1 MNQDKFDQEL
11 SELYQQRKAEVIAPS
26 IKLEQ
31 PKKKTRPWSNRLTIL
46 SIAGASSFAVMALIA
61 NLVPKQA
68 TMVEVKLPLN
78 VEVTIA
84 DTELKEVP
92 DGEIKLPSRES
103 LPKFE
108 KPKHPAKVAVE
119 KWQPE
124 KPFIPTEKHE
134 LSLEQ
139 EHLAVTVPEPQLAPS
154 FKVMPDTRKLAGESG
169 EITLSYQISATGEV
183 INIKTVES
191 NLSRNG
197 QRVVKR
203 AFKQWRFDH
212 SASSDQRRSI
222 KFNFTAPENSG
233 G

>member
-46 SIAGASSFAVMALIA
+46 SIASASSFAVMALIA

-68 TMVEVKLPLN
+68 IVAAETQPQN
-78 VEVTIA
+78 VEVLITDLGLKDEESA
-84 DTELKEVP
+84 D
-92 DGEIKLPSRES
+92 IKLPSEES

-108 KPKHPAKVAVE
+108 KPAHPAKVTVE

-124 KPFIPTEKHE
+124 KPVISAEKHD
-134 LSLEQ
+134 LSLENKQ
-139 EHLAVTVPEPQLAPS
+139 SIVTVPEPQIAPS
-154 FKVMPDTRKLAGESG
+154 YKVMPDTRKFAGEIG
-169 EITLSYQISATGEV
+169 EITLSYQISAKGEV
-183 INIKTVES
+183 INIEIEAS
-191 NLSRNG
+191 NLSRQG

-203 AFKQWRFDH
+203 AFKKWRFDQVVQ
-212 SASSDQRRSI
+212 SDQRHTI

>member
-1 MNQDKFDQEL
+1 MSQDKFDQEL
-11 SELYQQRKAEVIAPS
+11 SQLYQQRKAQVKAPEVILDEKPN
-26 IKLEQ
+26 
-31 PKKKTRPWSNRLTIL
+31 RPRKWSNRFTIL

-61 NLVPKQA
+61 SLVPKHA
-68 TMVEVKLPLN
+68 TMVEVKQPLN

-108 KPKHPAKVAVE
+108 KPAHPEKVTVE
-119 KWQPE
+119 KWQRE
-124 KPFIPTEKHE
+124 KPVILAEKHD
-134 LSLEQ
+134 LSLENKQ
-139 EHLAVTVPEPQLAPS
+139 SIVTVPEPQIAPS
-154 FKVMPDTRKLAGESG
+154 YKVMPDTRKFAGEMG

-212 SASSDQRRSI
+212 SASSDQRHTI
-222 KFNFTAPENSG
+222 KFNFTAPENNGS
-233 G
+233 